1 MDDPL
6 EQLADRLEVLAE
18 RLARRY
24 AVTGPQGRDGR
35 DGRDG
40 APGKPGAP
48 GAPGQLPVAVTW
60 AEGVAYRQGAVVT
73 HLGATWQARAD
84 AAGEPGTD
92 RRWHALAHRGQ
103 DGERGPQGERGEL
116 GPQGETGRDGLPGPD
131 GAPGMLGEPGPQ
143 GPPGPQG
150 EPGPPGQARL
160 RPPVPVN
167 RGVIMVWAWDPV
179 AQAQGWH
186 SLAELLAQASSPY
199 NGTDLSQP
207 LSAKPINGHDASKPA
222 GPVKPPAP
230 RHRRPSTKT
239 TPARA
244 QRA

>member
-1 MDDPL
+1 MDDQL
-6 EQLADRLEVLAE
+6 EQLADHLEAQAD

-24 AVTGPQGRDGR
+24 ATPGPQGRDGR

-40 APGKPGAP
+40 APGKPGTP
-48 GAPGQLPVAVTW
+48 GAPGQLLVAVTW

-73 HLGATWQARAD
+73 HQGATWQARAD

-103 DGERGPQGERGEL
+103 DGERGPQGEQGAQ

-131 GAPGMLGEPGPQ
+131 GAPGMLGEPGPE

-150 EPGPPGQARL
+150 EQGPPGQARL

-179 AQAQGWH
+179 AQSQGWH
-186 SLAELLAQASSPY
+186 SLAELLAQH
-199 NGTDLSQP
+199 DHQP
-207 LSAKPINGHDASKPA
+207 KVAKINGHDATKPT
-222 GPVKPPAP
+222 GPIKLPAP
-230 RHRRPSTKT
+230 RHRRPTPKT
-239 TPARA
+239 PTAHA

>member
-6 EQLADRLEVLAE
+6 EQLADRLEAQAD

-24 AVTGPQGRDGR
+24 ATPGPQGRDGR

-40 APGKPGAP
+40 APGKPGSP
-48 GAPGQLPVAVTW
+48 GAPGQLPVAVAW

-84 AAGEPGTD
+84 AAGAPGAD

-103 DGERGPQGERGEL
+103 DGERGPQGEQGAQ

-131 GAPGMLGEPGPQ
+131 GAPGMLGEPGPE

-150 EPGPPGQARL
+150 ETGPPGQVRL
-160 RPPVPVN
+160 RPPASVN

-186 SLAELLAQASSPY
+186 SLAELLAQHNPVPEY
-199 NGTDLSQP
+199 NQDYNQTV
-207 LSAKPINGHDASKPA
+207 AKPINGHDATKPV
-222 GPVKPPAP
+222 GPIKPPAP
-230 RHRRPSTKT
+230 RHRRPSAK
-239 TPARA
+239 AHA

>member
-1 MDDPL
+1 MSLNSATAARLPRGCAR
-6 EQLADRLEVLAE
+6 LADLMGGSVAE
-18 RLARRY
+18 AHEAGRGY
-24 AVTGPQGRDGR
+24 NCAVELPFTCGEAK
-35 DGRDG
+35 G
-40 APGKPGAP
+40 APYPD
-48 GAPGQLPVAVTW
+48 L
-60 AEGVAYRQGAVVT
+60 
-73 HLGATWQARAD
+73 
-84 AAGEPGTD
+84 
-92 RRWHALAHRGQ
+92 
-103 DGERGPQGERGEL
+103 
-116 GPQGETGRDGLPGPD
+116 DGLPGPD
-131 GAPGMLGEPGPQ
+131 GAPGTIGEPGQ
-143 GPPGPQG
+143 EGPPGPQG
-150 EPGPPGQARL
+150 EQGPPGQARL